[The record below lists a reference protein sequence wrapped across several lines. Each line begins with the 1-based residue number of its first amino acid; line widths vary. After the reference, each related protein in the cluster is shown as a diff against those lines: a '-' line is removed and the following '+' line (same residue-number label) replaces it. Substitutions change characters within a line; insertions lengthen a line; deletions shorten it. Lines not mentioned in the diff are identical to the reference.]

1 MTKKMRRYHKA
12 SGRRE
17 RPPGPPRN
25 RAPGIVRAT
34 RRRKGKKTADHESMG
49 ADILGDT
56 PF

>member
-1 MTKKMRRYHKA
+1 MKKKMRGYHKS

-17 RPPGPPRN
+17 RPLGPPKK
-25 RAPGIVRAT
+25 RAPGIARST
-34 RRRKGKKTADHESMG
+34 RHKGKKGTHESMG

>member
-17 RPPGPPRN
+17 RPLGPPRK

>member
-1 MTKKMRRYHKA
+1 MKKKMRAYHKA

-17 RPPGPPRN
+17 RPLGPPKK
-25 RAPGIVRAT
+25 RAPGIVRGT
-34 RRRKGKKTADHESMG
+34 RRKGKKTTPDHQSMG

>member
-1 MTKKMRRYHKA
+1 MKKKMRGYHKA

-17 RPPGPPRN
+17 RPLGAPKK
-25 RAPGIVRAT
+25 RAPGIVRST
-34 RRRKGKKTADHESMG
+34 RRKAKKAKGHESMG